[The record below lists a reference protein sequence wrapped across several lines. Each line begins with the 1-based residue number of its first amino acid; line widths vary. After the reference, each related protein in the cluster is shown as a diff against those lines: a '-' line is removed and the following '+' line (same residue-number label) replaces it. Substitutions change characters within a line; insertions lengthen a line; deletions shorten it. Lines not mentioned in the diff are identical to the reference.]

1 MAKEKDK
8 DNKIPN
14 FAEYERKRLL
24 ELARQ
29 AREAVLKLKKT
40 EESGN
45 RTEGNAGDV
54 LDDAEKKAKEQGTLK
69 TVWGVFQEAWNKTGK
84 DFKKSVGF
92 KMGESVFAGLN
103 PYCQNLLFGSLPG
116 LVNGTGGAAAK
127 FFGAAIL
134 EITRKRLSNFC
145 RFKAKMASIVLNDT
159 HANAASSSIY
169 ENILHKPRPYF
180 KDNAPAA
187 LGGITGEIASAKNT
201 LLNTSVECLSKAV
214 IFGISSASLLAVDPM
229 LAAGVL
235 GVTAVTAEFGGFMN
249 NAYRKLN
256 SKMRSFGNRIRKDNS
271 DSIKNTPLVQDTNRV
286 EEETRLM
293 RSRLDHSSGIT
304 QKITYEKS
312 KAYLKMQTA
321 ISIGMEG
328 LIMAAAFADVVKTGD
343 IGRFALISSASW
355 QMMMSGSMLS
365 ELWNEMQAGTHR
377 LIDASKKLITP
388 KELERVTGNEK
399 LSERDTKI
407 SVQNVSFAYP
417 LIKDVTDMSL
427 VEAMDRNGEIRR
439 TENVLKNIS
448 VEFDKGGLTAVV
460 GTSGNGKSTLMSLI
474 RHDYDVQEGKIF
486 IGDKEIRELSDRE
499 LNAQITFVDQKVHFF
514 DDTVGYNLKYF
525 KPGAT
530 EEELMEACRK
540 AGFDKDV
547 EKFKD
552 GLSHRIGQDGA
563 KLSGGQQQRLALARA
578 FLTDKPI
585 VIMDE
590 PTTGLDGQL
599 SLKVMKALK
608 DMAKEKT
615 VIMVTHNPA
624 EVALSDRVVVVEKG
638 KISADGKPQDLIKSN
653 EFLRSFLTK
662 EDIKTKRRLYNMSI
676 NGANPMQEAAELL
689 NGEAGGRIL
698 SDAERA
704 EKRRLLE
711 AHKRAYVGV
720 RKNAL
725 KSERVKTG
733 KDLPEKK
740 ERQPLQ
746 PVPAVPVKGGAEM

>member
-127 FFGAAIL
+127 FFGAAVL
-134 EITRKRLSNFC
+134 EITRKRLFNFC

-180 KDNAPAA
+180 TDYAPAA

-286 EEETRLM
+286 KEETRLM

-328 LIMAAAFADVVKTGD
+328 LIMAAAFADVG
-343 IGRFALISSASW
+343 
-355 QMMMSGSMLS
+355 
-365 ELWNEMQAGTHR
+365 
-377 LIDASKKLITP
+377 
-388 KELERVTGNEK
+388 
-399 LSERDTKI
+399 
-407 SVQNVSFAYP
+407 
-417 LIKDVTDMSL
+417 
-427 VEAMDRNGEIRR
+427 
-439 TENVLKNIS
+439 
-448 VEFDKGGLTAVV
+448 
-460 GTSGNGKSTLMSLI
+460 
-474 RHDYDVQEGKIF
+474 
-486 IGDKEIRELSDRE
+486 
-499 LNAQITFVDQKVHFF
+499 
-514 DDTVGYNLKYF
+514 
-525 KPGAT
+525 
-530 EEELMEACRK
+530 
-540 AGFDKDV
+540 
-547 EKFKD
+547 
-552 GLSHRIGQDGA
+552 
-563 KLSGGQQQRLALARA
+563 
-578 FLTDKPI
+578 
-585 VIMDE
+585 
-590 PTTGLDGQL
+590 
-599 SLKVMKALK
+599 
-608 DMAKEKT
+608 
-615 VIMVTHNPA
+615 
-624 EVALSDRVVVVEKG
+624 
-638 KISADGKPQDLIKSN
+638 
-653 EFLRSFLTK
+653 
-662 EDIKTKRRLYNMSI
+662 
-676 NGANPMQEAAELL
+676 
-689 NGEAGGRIL
+689 
-698 SDAERA
+698 
-704 EKRRLLE
+704 
-711 AHKRAYVGV
+711 
-720 RKNAL
+720 
-725 KSERVKTG
+725 
-733 KDLPEKK
+733 
-740 ERQPLQ
+740 
-746 PVPAVPVKGGAEM
+746 

>member
-1 MAKEKDK
+1 
-8 DNKIPN
+8 
-14 FAEYERKRLL
+14 
-24 ELARQ
+24 
-29 AREAVLKLKKT
+29 
-40 EESGN
+40 
-45 RTEGNAGDV
+45 
-54 LDDAEKKAKEQGTLK
+54 
-69 TVWGVFQEAWNKTGK
+69 
-84 DFKKSVGF
+84 
-92 KMGESVFAGLN
+92 
-103 PYCQNLLFGSLPG
+103 
-116 LVNGTGGAAAK
+116 
-127 FFGAAIL
+127 
-134 EITRKRLSNFC
+134 
-145 RFKAKMASIVLNDT
+145 
-159 HANAASSSIY
+159 
-169 ENILHKPRPYF
+169 
-180 KDNAPAA
+180 
-187 LGGITGEIASAKNT
+187 
-201 LLNTSVECLSKAV
+201 
-214 IFGISSASLLAVDPM
+214 
-229 LAAGVL
+229 
-235 GVTAVTAEFGGFMN
+235 
-249 NAYRKLN
+249 
-256 SKMRSFGNRIRKDNS
+256 
-271 DSIKNTPLVQDTNRV
+271 
-286 EEETRLM
+286 
-293 RSRLDHSSGIT
+293 
-304 QKITYEKS
+304 
-312 KAYLKMQTA
+312 
-321 ISIGMEG
+321 
-328 LIMAAAFADVVKTGD
+328 
-343 IGRFALISSASW
+343 
-355 QMMMSGSMLS
+355 
-365 ELWNEMQAGTHR
+365 
-377 LIDASKKLITP
+377 
-388 KELERVTGNEK
+388 
-399 LSERDTKI
+399 
-407 SVQNVSFAYP
+407 
-417 LIKDVTDMSL
+417 
-427 VEAMDRNGEIRR
+427 
-439 TENVLKNIS
+439 
-448 VEFDKGGLTAVV
+448 
-460 GTSGNGKSTLMSLI
+460 
-474 RHDYDVQEGKIF
+474 
-486 IGDKEIRELSDRE
+486 
-499 LNAQITFVDQKVHFF
+499 
-514 DDTVGYNLKYF
+514 
-525 KPGAT
+525 
-530 EEELMEACRK
+530 MEACRK

-552 GLSHRIGQDGA
+552 DLSHRIGQDGA

>member
-45 RTEGNAGDV
+45 RTEGNAGNV

-127 FFGAAIL
+127 FFGAAVL
-134 EITRKRLSNFC
+134 EITRKRLFNFC

-439 TENVLKNIS
+439 TENVLKI
-448 VEFDKGGLTAVV
+448 
-460 GTSGNGKSTLMSLI
+460 
-474 RHDYDVQEGKIF
+474 
-486 IGDKEIRELSDRE
+486 
-499 LNAQITFVDQKVHFF
+499 
-514 DDTVGYNLKYF
+514 
-525 KPGAT
+525 
-530 EEELMEACRK
+530 
-540 AGFDKDV
+540 
-547 EKFKD
+547 
-552 GLSHRIGQDGA
+552 
-563 KLSGGQQQRLALARA
+563 
-578 FLTDKPI
+578 
-585 VIMDE
+585 
-590 PTTGLDGQL
+590 
-599 SLKVMKALK
+599 
-608 DMAKEKT
+608 
-615 VIMVTHNPA
+615 
-624 EVALSDRVVVVEKG
+624 
-638 KISADGKPQDLIKSN
+638 
-653 EFLRSFLTK
+653 
-662 EDIKTKRRLYNMSI
+662 
-676 NGANPMQEAAELL
+676 
-689 NGEAGGRIL
+689 
-698 SDAERA
+698 
-704 EKRRLLE
+704 
-711 AHKRAYVGV
+711 
-720 RKNAL
+720 
-725 KSERVKTG
+725 
-733 KDLPEKK
+733 
-740 ERQPLQ
+740 
-746 PVPAVPVKGGAEM
+746 